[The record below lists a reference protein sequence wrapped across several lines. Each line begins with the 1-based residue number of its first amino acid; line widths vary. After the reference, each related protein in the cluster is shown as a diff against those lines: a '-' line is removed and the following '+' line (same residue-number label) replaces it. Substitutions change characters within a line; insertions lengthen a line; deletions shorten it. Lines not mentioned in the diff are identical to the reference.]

1 MSGSETPAKDPGR
14 FGARILP
21 FEDSYPQISDSSFL
35 APSAAVIGEVSLGE
49 EVGIWYNTV
58 IRGDVVPIR
67 IGARTNIQDGCMIHG
82 PHGDE
87 ETVIGEEVTVG
98 HHVVIHGCTVEDRSL
113 IGIGAVVLDYARV
126 ETQAMIAAGAVV
138 TPRTVVKSGY
148 LYGGIPA
155 KPLRKLNEDEL
166 AYFAESAR
174 NYVTYAAKAAASLE
188 AHLRGKS

>member
-1 MSGSETPAKDPGR
+1 MAASGMTPQDPGR
-14 FGARILP
+14 FGARVLP
-21 FEDSYPQISDSSFL
+21 FEGSYPEISDSVFL
-35 APSAAVIGEVSLGE
+35 APGATVIGEVSLEE

-58 IRGDVVPIR
+58 VRGDVVPIR
-67 IGARTNIQDGCMIHG
+67 IGARSNIQDGCMIHG

-98 HHVVIHGCTVEDRSL
+98 HHVVIHGCTIEDRSL

-126 ETQAMIAAGAVV
+126 ETQAVIAAGAVV

-155 KPLRKLNEDEL
+155 RPLRKLDDGEL
-166 AYFAESAR
+166 DYFAESAQ
-174 NYVTYAAKAAASLE
+174 NYTTYAAKAAASLE
-188 AHLRGKS
+188 EHLRGNS